1 MRDFQSVNS
10 ATLPVADLLATMGR
24 ESGHRHLRSPTMLS
38 MPQGPNLTAY
48 FAYMIETPARMR
60 GY

>member
-24 ESGHRHLRSPTMLS
+24 ESGHRHLRSPTDVVHAAGV
-38 MPQGPNLTAY
+38 Q
-48 FAYMIETPARMR
+48 I
-60 GY
+60 